1 MGRIIAAAALWTF
14 CLAAGAAGEY
24 ELFTYDALGVA
35 FTVPPGYEVD
45 AAPPA
50 ESATAAAVRLSWP
63 EGPYADLDALIIRRK
78 AAYANV
84 VIWAGLYQRRLGASD
99 SFEVDGEALKEAEL
113 AAAGA
118 DDGLRG
124 SYVVGEE
131 EGRRR
136 LEVLFLAS
144 AKTFYVVEVSYP
156 DVVESRLAAATQKML
171 NTFKI
176 LPPVEDVLS
185 EGSGSTDAGREPPSE

>member
-1 MGRIIAAAALWTF
+1 VGRIIAAAAFGMF
-14 CLAAGAAGEY
+14 CLAPGAAGEY

-35 FTVPPGYEVD
+35 LTVPPEYEVD

-50 ESATAAAVRLSWP
+50 ESATAATVRLSWR
-63 EGPYADLDALIIRRK
+63 EGPYAGLDALIIRRK

-176 LPPVEDVLS
+176 LPPVEDVPS
-185 EGSGSTDAGREPPSE
+185 EGRGSTGAGREPPSE

>member
-1 MGRIIAAAALWTF
+1 MGRIIAAAVLGTF

-35 FTVPPGYEVD
+35 LTVPPGYEVD

-50 ESATAAAVRLSWP
+50 ESATAATVRLSWP
-63 EGPYADLDALIIRRK
+63 EGQYAGLGALIIRRK

-113 AAAGA
+113 GAAGA

-131 EGRRR
+131 ERRRR

-156 DVVESRLAAATQKML
+156 DVVESRLAAATQNML

-176 LPPVEDVLS
+176 LPPVEDTPP
-185 EGSGSTDAGREPPSE
+185 EARDGDDAGREPPSE

>member
-1 MGRIIAAAALWTF
+1 MGRIIAAAVLGTF

-35 FTVPPGYEVD
+35 LTVPPGYEVD

-50 ESATAAAVRLSWP
+50 ESATAATVHLSWP
-63 EGPYADLDALIIRRK
+63 EGPYAGLDALIIRRK

-84 VIWAGLYQRRLGASD
+84 VIWAGLYQRRLGAAY
-99 SFEVDGEALKEAEL
+99 SFEAEADPLSGAEL

-131 EGRRR
+131 ERRRR
-136 LEVLFLAS
+136 LDVLFLAS
-144 AKTFYVVEVSYP
+144 AKTFYLVEVSYP

-176 LPPVEDVLS
+176 LPPVEDTPS
-185 EGSGSTDAGREPPSE
+185 EARGDDPGWEPPSE

>member
-1 MGRIIAAAALWTF
+1 VGRIIAAAALGTF

-24 ELFTYDALGVA
+24 ELFAYDAFGVA
-35 FTVPPGYEVD
+35 VDVPPGYEVD
-45 AAPPA
+45 VAPPA
-50 ESATAAAVRLSWP
+50 ESATAATVRLSWP
-63 EGPYADLDALIIRRK
+63 EGPYAGLDALIIRRK

-131 EGRRR
+131 ERRRR
-136 LEVLFLAS
+136 LDVLFLAS

-156 DVVESRLAAATQKML
+156 DVVESRLADAAQKTL
-171 NTFKI
+171 DTFKI
-176 LPPVEDVLS
+176 LPPVEDVPS
-185 EGSGSTDAGREPPSE
+185 EGRGSTDAGREPPSE